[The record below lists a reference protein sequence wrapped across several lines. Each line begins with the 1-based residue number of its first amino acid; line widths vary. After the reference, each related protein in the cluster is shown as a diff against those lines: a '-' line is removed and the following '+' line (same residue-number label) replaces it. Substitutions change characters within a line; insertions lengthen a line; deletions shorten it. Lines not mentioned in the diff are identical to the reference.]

1 MWQKMCD
8 SISFEDSFSVRY
20 VPDQYKTQQMC
31 DKGVDYCLVALKF
44 VPDWF
49 VTSKMIKILFTA
61 FCTDEIILYF
71 NEDCGNAVFT
81 CNGMGIFNIDLNN
94 ISLDDLIMMK
104 MILIL
109 LFLSDFWHGILHLK
123 NAKH

>member
-1 MWQKMCD
+1 MCD

-61 FCTDEIILYF
+61 LYADENRLYI
-71 NEDCGNAVFT
+71 NEDFGNVVFI
-81 CNGMGIFNIDLNN
+81 CNGMGILNIDLNN
-94 ISLDDLIMMK
+94 INLDDSNYNEDDGDTIILVRLLTDLIY
-104 MILIL
+104 
-109 LFLSDFWHGILHLK
+109 
-123 NAKH
+123 